1 MKMLGGYKQ
10 EKTKTRERRVSDAE
24 KASGPVRS
32 RSVSYSNNYRIG
44 RTLAGDAKK
53 TLEAKRARANDQRKR
68 KIKTAVVVSVACIAA
83 LSVLFFAIRMTLKQK
98 AERELA
104 IMEAQS
110 FVKEPTVVIVD
121 ENAGNN
127 VSQRVKDFVY
137 DLEGDLA
144 PYGLAIDHVSL
155 PLQKARELRIFII
168 NRGEYYK
175 MSLDRGSAVQAED
188 LSRMVKYLDDNGIA
202 PEYVDLRVSGKAYYK

>member
-1 MKMLGGYKQ
+1 MKILGGYKQ
-10 EKTKTRERRVSDAE
+10 EKAKTHERRLSGVE

-32 RSVSYSNNYRIG
+32 RSVSQSNNYRIG

-68 KIKTAVVVSVACIAA
+68 KIKLAFVISVASLTS
-83 LSVLFFAIRMTLKQK
+83 LSVLFFAIHMTLKQK

-104 IMEAQS
+104 LAEAQS
-110 FVKEPTVVIVD
+110 FVKEPTVAIVD

-137 DLEGDLA
+137 DLEGDLSA
-144 PYGLAIDHVSL
+144 YGLAIDHVSL

-188 LSRMVKYLDDNGIA
+188 LSRMVKYLDNNGIA